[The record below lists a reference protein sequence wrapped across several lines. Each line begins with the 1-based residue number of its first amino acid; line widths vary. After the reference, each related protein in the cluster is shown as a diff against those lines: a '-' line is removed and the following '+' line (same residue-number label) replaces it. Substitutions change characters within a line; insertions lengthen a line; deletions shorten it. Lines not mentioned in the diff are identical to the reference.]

1 MSVLAFPK
9 PRDIRFIQ
17 HGPDMPSLK
26 PFQDCTVGKEGKRW
40 VAGNPATRRH
50 QPSRWNVHSSNTEY
64 VSRENEY
71 METSG
76 SPGSLCPCLAFYTPF
91 NTEEEEL
98 AGCFTYILT
107 LTPKTHFKVQRKFH
121 SFLFLQPPIRV
132 SSAAATLTCE
142 TDRRWTCDAI
152 KSDLAN
158 I

>member
-1 MSVLAFPK
+1 MGCRE
-9 PRDIRFIQ
+9 PRHEKASAI
-17 HGPDMPSLK
+17 K
-26 PFQDCTVGKEGKRW
+26 VECTLFKQR
-40 VAGNPATRRH
+40 
-50 QPSRWNVHSSNTEY
+50 
-64 VSRENEY
+64 
-71 METSG
+71 G
-76 SPGSLCPCLAFYTPF
+76 SPWSLCPCLAFYTPF

-98 AGCFTYILT
+98 PGCFTYILT

>member
-26 PFQDCTVGKEGKRW
+26 PFQDC
-40 VAGNPATRRH
+40 
-50 QPSRWNVHSSNTEY
+50 
-64 VSRENEY
+64 
-71 METSG
+71 
-76 SPGSLCPCLAFYTPF
+76 
-91 NTEEEEL
+91 
-98 AGCFTYILT
+98 TYILT